1 MIKFT
6 EVMEDVISDLDIS
19 IDNNRTITI
28 MGKIIILVR
37 IGRKIML
44 KRRNKI
50 TIRSCKKER

>member
-1 MIKFT
+1 
-6 EVMEDVISDLDIS
+6 MEDVNSDLDIS